1 MVFNQWMMIEAF
13 DLRTFIFAILIAQAG
28 TTLTLFVM
36 FSYAKNEAAIP
47 YWILHKSLLLIGIVS
62 LYFRPL
68 LNQELSI
75 FITNLCI
82 MSGYAF
88 MVMGACKFMHRKT
101 RTLYWLAPVFVM
113 MIPISYYTFI
123 DLSVLHRVF
132 LSGVLYVTYSVI
144 AGYLYFVPSD
154 KYRPNR
160 AQKWVSIALF
170 VNAITWGHNILVIP
184 LDMGHL
190 NYFDDAMSLIKIDW
204 ISTFF
209 VDVMATMGFVVMVY
223 ERMANLNQRV
233 TSELQELVEEQ
244 RQFMLM
250 LSHEFK
256 NPLATIKRSTE
267 FVEDALKPVPEDIQL
282 RFSNIKDRV
291 GLLFGLV
298 ESFLKHETERHT
310 YDRSAF
316 EQVTLTQLQDEVMGY
331 MSAEDRARIQ
341 STCDDGSIKL
351 DCNVDLVTSAIS
363 TIVDNALKF
372 SAKDKRVEITC
383 SQQSD
388 RVEIQV
394 RDEGIGIEPDEI
406 SKITQRF
413 YRAKNALGYS
423 GNGLGLS
430 MAKWVVEL
438 HGGELKIDSQ
448 PQQGS
453 TISLIFPIK

>member
-1 MVFNQWMMIEAF
+1 MIDAF

-68 LNQELSI
+68 FNQELSI

-82 MSGYAF
+82 MSSYAF

-101 RTLYWLAPVFVM
+101 RPIFWLAPVFVM
-113 MIPISYYTFI
+113 MIPVSYYTFI
-123 DLSVLHRVF
+123 DLSALHRVF
-132 LSGVLYVTYSVI
+132 LSGILYVTYSVI
-144 AGYLYFVPSD
+144 TGYFYFVPSE
-154 KYRPNR
+154 KFNPNR

-170 VNAITWGHNILVIP
+170 VNAVTWGHNILVIP
-184 LDMGHL
+184 LDFGHL

-209 VDVMATMGFVVMVY
+209 VDVMATMGYVVMVY
-223 ERMANLNQRV
+223 ERMMKLNERV
-233 TSELQELVEEQ
+233 TTKLQDLVEEQ
-244 RQFMLM
+244 RLFMLM

-267 FVEDALKPVPEDIQL
+267 FVEDALKPVPNDIQL
-282 RFSNIKDRV
+282 RFNNIKNRV
-291 GLLFGLV
+291 GLLFGLID
-298 ESFLKHETERHT
+298 SFLKHETERHT
-310 YDRSAF
+310 YHKNAF
-316 EQVTLTQLQDEVMGY
+316 AQVTLTQLQDEVMGY
-331 MSAEDRARIQ
+331 MSTEDRTRIQ
-341 STCDDGSIKL
+341 STCVDGAITL
-351 DCNVDLVTSAIS
+351 ECNVDLVTSAIS

-372 SAKDKRVEITC
+372 SSKEKIVHVTC
-383 SQQSD
+383 AQYAD
-388 RVEIQV
+388 TVEIQV
-394 RDEGIGIEPDEI
+394 RDDGIGIEPEEMP
-406 SKITQRF
+406 KITQRF

-430 MAKWVVEL
+430 MAKWVMEL
-438 HGGELKIDSQ
+438 HDGELQIDSQ
-448 PQQGS
+448 PGQGS
-453 TISLIFPIK
+453 TVSLVFPIK